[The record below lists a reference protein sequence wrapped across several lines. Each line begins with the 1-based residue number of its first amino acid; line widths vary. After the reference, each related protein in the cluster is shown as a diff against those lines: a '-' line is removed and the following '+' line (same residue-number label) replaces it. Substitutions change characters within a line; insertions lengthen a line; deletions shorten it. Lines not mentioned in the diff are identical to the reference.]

1 VDNPIVRE
9 DEKLRRKTDIDYI
22 CLICGRKNSSH
33 NTLMK
38 DNQPECLYACLPLVN
53 SLIGSLL
60 KLNERRKE

>member
-1 VDNPIVRE
+1 MNDPIVRE
-9 DEKLRRKTDIDYI
+9 DEQLRRKTDIYYT